1 VVHTCSPGGVAG
13 IEVTAGEDV
22 GTGVTAGEPPVHP
35 AAATVAMKMMMMAIT
50 FAFIRLRIGPENNKP
65 GAGVHCRLYQ
75 DLSEIPG
82 TMKNA

>member
-1 VVHTCSPGGVAG
+1 
-13 IEVTAGEDV
+13 
-22 GTGVTAGEPPVHP
+22 VHP

-75 DLSEIPG
+75 DLSELPG